1 LAFQEKVYGKK
12 EKSMTSSRKNKTIL
26 IDKEAASVLEL
37 VKNGLLAPVSKLMGE
52 AESKVVLET
61 SLVDGKS
68 FPFPFILAPSGKMN
82 HGVLK
87 SLVPGEEVDIL
98 CNNELFATLIVDEV
112 FEIDPNERT
121 KHIYGT
127 DDTAHPGVMNT
138 IKRLGKL
145 ALCGEYTL
153 AQPKENVNLAAVK
166 EAKELTG
173 AKHTSA
179 LFMAANPLHRAHERL
194 IRDTL
199 DTTDLL
205 VIFLLKP
212 YNSQNLSYDI
222 RLEALEFFINNYLP
236 KNRVVIVP
244 LENSYIFAGYNE
256 IIIDAIV
263 ANNYGCDRMSVGRN
277 HAGLGMFYDCNSN
290 KSIVDKVVGIDLEI
304 KISSEYVYCDK
315 CRTLVSRSSCPHG
328 QHHQISYHSDSILE
342 LLQLGILPP
351 AVLIRKEISAFV
363 LSKLIPNRF
372 KNLENLYYHLLPAGG
387 LLEEHTEKDFYLEFM
402 RLYQTT
408 SLT

>member
-1 LAFQEKVYGKK
+1 
-12 EKSMTSSRKNKTIL
+12 MTSSRKNKTLL

-37 VKNGLLAPVSKLMGE
+37 AKNGLLYPVTRLMSE

-61 SLVDGKS
+61 SLVNGKS

-82 HGVLK
+82 YEVLK
-87 SLVPGEEVDIL
+87 SLTAGEEVDIL
-98 CNNELFATLIVDEV
+98 CNNELFATLHVEEV
-112 FEIDPNERT
+112 FEINPNERT

-127 DDTAHPGVMNT
+127 DDLGHPGVMNT
-138 IKRLGKL
+138 LKRLGKL
-145 ALCGEYTL
+145 AICGEYTL
-153 AQPKENVNLAAVK
+153 AHPKENINVQIIR
-166 EAKELTG
+166 EAKEIIG

-199 DTTDLL
+199 DATDLL

-212 YNSQNLSYDI
+212 YNSQNLSYSI
-222 RLEALEFFINNYLP
+222 RKEALEFFINNYLP

-263 ANNYGCDRMSVGRN
+263 AKNYGCDRMSVGRN

-290 KSIVDKVVGIDLEI
+290 KSIIDKVVGIDMEI

-315 CRTLVSRSSCPHG
+315 CRTLVSKSICPHG

-342 LLQLGILPP
+342 LLELGILPP
-351 AVLIRKEISAFV
+351 AVLIRKEVSALL
-363 LSKLIPNRF
+363 LSKLLPNRF
-372 KNLENLYYHLLPAGG
+372 KNLESLYYHLLPAGG

-402 RLYQTT
+402 KLYQTT